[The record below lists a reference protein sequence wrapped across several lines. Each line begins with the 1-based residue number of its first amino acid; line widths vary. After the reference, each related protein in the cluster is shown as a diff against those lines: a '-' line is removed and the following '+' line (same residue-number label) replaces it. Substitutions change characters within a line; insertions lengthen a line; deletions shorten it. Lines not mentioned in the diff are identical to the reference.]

1 MLNFLWKS
9 TSSTNLFRATQENK
23 NGFWKLWKNERDRLV
38 TRIIH
43 PKVKNFFYDL
53 CEKAR

>member
-9 TSSTNLFRATQENK
+9 TSSTNLFRATRENK

-53 CEKAR
+53 